1 MENRWLYTETAALS
15 VQTRA
20 GVWLRMRK
28 TVFALAALAPF
39 ATHAA
44 DFTPDEYKAGVA
56 RMNANDARSHRDATA
71 PSAPHARKPIAM
83 ECTYPYGGQ
92 LCRRTEWPSGSFGE
106 YIFSAGGS
114 PMAMLSV
121 AMIDRIKTRCLYE
134 SRVLFVNDALR
145 THQEIFDGCMR
156 YDLTV
161 ALP

>member
-56 RMNANDARSHRDATA
+56 RMNAND
-71 PSAPHARKPIAM
+71 ARKPIAM